1 MKRWLRPSSLS
12 RRFSTVTDRAA
23 KVPSAWT
30 MAWSRPV
37 GWVLDHV
44 AYRTTV
50 MGRDNVPT
58 GGPVIFAGNHISFLD
73 GPVMFGASPRPMHI
87 LVKKEMFQGF
97 LGRVLRASGQ
107 LPVDRSGDRAALLLS
122 KDVLDAGRCVG
133 ILPEGT
139 RGSGQA
145 ADINNGVAWLALN
158 SGAPVVPVAI
168 LGTRTGDEH
177 LNTVPK
183 PWRRFHVSF
192 GNALTLSRNP
202 GETGRAS
209 MDRAGMEIRAA
220 LAGHVQD
227 AIKHSGQPLPH
238 ADSRKNFTAVAGT
251 PADEP
256 LRKVQ

>member
-1 MKRWLRPSSLS
+1 M
-12 RRFSTVTDRAA
+12 T
-23 KVPSAWT
+23 
-30 MAWSRPV
+30 WSRPV
-37 GWVLDHV
+37 GWILDHLV
-44 AYRTTV
+44 YRTSVT
-50 MGRDNVPT
+50 GRDNVPT
-58 GGPVIFAGNHISFLD
+58 GGPVIFAANHISFLD

-87 LVKKEMFQGF
+87 LVKKEMFNGF

-145 ADINNGVAWLALN
+145 TDISNGVAWLALN

-168 LGTRTGDEH
+168 LGTRIEDEH
-177 LNTVPK
+177 LDSVPK
-183 PWRRFHVSF
+183 LGRRFHVSF
-192 GNALTLSRNP
+192 GNALTLSRNT

-220 LAGHVQD
+220 LAGHVLDTIQF
-227 AIKHSGQPLPH
+227 SGQPLPH
-238 ADSRKNFTAVAGT
+238 ADLPQELHAVAGT
-251 PADEP
+251 PADDH
-256 LRKVQ
+256 